1 MKQHYIVHGMTCNG
15 CKASVDK
22 ALKDIPEVTHIE
34 IELDSGIT
42 EIESDKEIPIEKLDN
57 AVKDAGSYSISIPGN
72 SEDTPHTYRYAIY
85 GLTCQGCV
93 KITTDSLK
101 EDPAIKH
108 VAISLEENSIDI
120 EMQPRLELER
130 LQELLK
136 DSGYSIAMAN
146 DPEAEAAHNKAKE
159 EARKKAM
166 EGNEGAIWYCPMMC
180 EGYKTYD
187 KPCDCPVC

>member
-15 CKASVDK
+15 CKASVEK

-42 EIESDKEIPIEKLDN
+42 EIERDKEIPIEKLDN

-166 EGNEGAIWYCPMMC
+166 EG
-180 EGYKTYD
+180 
-187 KPCDCPVC
+187 